1 MQMPIVGSHI
11 APGGVACRLYGAMNL
26 CALALAA
33 LFCLLP
39 CAVHGGY
46 ETDVPVD
53 FVLPAL
59 EGGEVAVADYRGQWV
74 VLNYWATWCAPCRKE
89 IPELSRMHTER
100 ADITV
105 LGLAFEEIDDSAL
118 NAFLAEF
125 SVSYPLLRVDVY
137 APPGPFGAP
146 KVLPTTIVLDPAG
159 RSVKAF
165 LGPVT
170 RAAIEQFIDA
180 RASESSAR

>member
-1 MQMPIVGSHI
+1 MNMRVL
-11 APGGVACRLYGAMNL
+11 GVLLL
-26 CALALAA
+26 C
-33 LFCLLP
+33 CLLP
-39 CAVHGGY
+39 WVAHSGY

-59 EGGEVAVADYRGQWV
+59 GGGEVAVADYRGQWV

-89 IPELSRMHTER
+89 IPELSSMHTER

-105 LGLAFEEIDDSAL
+105 LGLAFEEIDDNAL
-118 NAFLAEF
+118 NAFLSEF
-125 SVSYPLLRVDVY
+125 AVSYPLLRVDVY
-137 APPGPFGAP
+137 SPPGPFGAP
-146 KVLPTTIVLDPAG
+146 KVLPTTILLDPTG

-170 RAAIEQFIDA
+170 SAVIEQFIDA
-180 RASESSAR
+180 WAGESSAR

>member
-1 MQMPIVGSHI
+1 MNSRLVAVSLLCCLFPGIVNSS
-11 APGGVACRLYGAMNL
+11 
-26 CALALAA
+26 
-33 LFCLLP
+33 
-39 CAVHGGY
+39 Y
-46 ETDVPVD
+46 ETETPVD
-53 FVLPAL
+53 FVLPEL
-59 EGGEVAVADYRGQWV
+59 GGGEVAVSDYRGQWV

-105 LGLAFEEIDDSAL
+105 LGLAFEEADD
-118 NAFLAEF
+118 NNFEAFLGEF
-125 SVSYPLLRVDVY
+125 DVSYPILQVDVFH
-137 APPGPFGAP
+137 PPEPFGAP

-180 RASESSAR
+180 QAGLETAR